1 MKLDDVLGM
10 AGDHQLNGFEWGA
23 SAVILVNSLVGPENQ
38 IDVGHT
44 GKQAYDKL
52 RRLPSGTLMSVL
64 VYEVVVEGPHV
75 KFNGTARDQ
84 STTVPP
90 TVPAPTT
97 RRMSPMAVF
106 LMIIMSVISIALT
119 LSSIHASRTTGSA
132 GDTSA
137 LKLVLTTMT
146 ELVKEERTGHEADP
160 PKEEQATPP
169 IEPPP

>member
-44 GKQAYDKL
+44 GKQAFEKL
-52 RRLPSGTLMSVL
+52 RRLPSATLMSVL
-64 VYEVVVEGPHV
+64 VHEVVVEGAHV
-75 KFNGTARDQ
+75 KFLGTAREQ
-84 STTVPP
+84 SQTVPP

-106 LMIIMSVISIALT
+106 LMVIMSVIGIALT
-119 LSSIHASRTTGSA
+119 ISSIHTSRMTGSA
-132 GDTSA
+132 GDTTA
-137 LKLVLTTMT
+137 LQAVLKTMA
-146 ELVKEERTGHEADP
+146 EVIKEERTGHEPDP
-160 PKEEQATPP
+160 APPQDQSPP